1 MNNLQLINVRVGE
14 DPAPTRLLIEDG
26 HFVERLRQPAPTLD
40 LGGRLVLPGLVETH
54 IHLDK
59 ACILSRCHLHQGT
72 LAEAIAQTR
81 LAKADFTEADIYT
94 RGAAVLEQ
102 AIIQGTTHMRTHLE
116 IDPGIGLTGLRAVR
130 RLQADYA
137 WAVTLEI
144 CVFPQEGMLDN
155 PGTEALLCQALD
167 EGAEVLG
174 GCPYTDSDPQAQI
187 RRLFELAVAYD
198 RDLDLHLDFDLQVAG
213 MTLGEVIRCT
223 LQHGWQG
230 RVTVG
235 HVTKLSA
242 LPQPELLAMGRALAE
257 AGVQVTCLPAT
268 DLFLTGR
275 DRFHDKPR
283 GVAPLAQLHQCG
295 VTCSLSSNNIGNPF
309 TPYGDASLVRQANLY
324 ANVAQLGTSQELLLC
339 LGWISRTSA
348 RLLRLER
355 YGLEPGCRADFVVFD
370 VPSPAEVI
378 GRIAP
383 PLMGF
388 KHGRQTF
395 VRPTAE
401 LLRRASTALPV
412 PDAG

>member
-1 MNNLQLINVRVGE
+1 MNDLELINLRLGD
-14 DPAPTRLLIEDG
+14 DPAPTRLLIEAG
-26 HFVERLRQPAPTLD
+26 RFVQRLRRPAPLLD

-59 ACILSRCHLHQGT
+59 ACILSRCQLHEGT

-81 LAKADFTEADIYT
+81 QAKAGFTEADVYA

-102 AIIQGTTHMRTHLE
+102 AITQGTTHMRTHVE

-155 PGTEALLCQALD
+155 PGTETLLCQAL
-167 EGAEVLG
+167 EQGAEVLG
-174 GCPYTDSDPQAQI
+174 GCPYTDRDPHAQI

-223 LQHGWQG
+223 HQHGWHG

-242 LPQPELLAMGRALAE
+242 LPRPELMAMGRALAE
-257 AGVQVTCLPAT
+257 AGVQVTCLPST

-275 DRFHDKPR
+275 ERFHDKPR
-283 GVAPLAQLHQCG
+283 GVAPLAQLQQCG

-324 ANVAQLGTSQELLLC
+324 ANVAQLGTPEELLLC
-339 LGWISRTSA
+339 LGWISRASA
-348 RLLRLER
+348 RLLRLR
-355 YGLEPGCRADFVVFD
+355 DYGLEPGCRADFVVFD
-370 VPSPAEVI
+370 VPTPADVV
-378 GRIAP
+378 GRIAA

-388 KHGRQTF
+388 KGGRQTF
-395 VRPTAE
+395 LRPAAQ
-401 LLRRASTALPV
+401 LLSPALRAQPV
-412 PDAG
+412 PAPG